1 MVMSGCGN
9 RFDNITSPLAF
20 ILLVPIHQCGAFLF
34 PKINQR
40 GVLVASLGQTKHKE
54 TTARWDVSQLKVT
67 PLEYCQISV

>member
-34 PKINQR
+34 SKRSIR
-40 GVLVASLGQTKHKE
+40 EEIVASLGQTKHKE
-54 TTARWDVSQLKVT
+54 TTTGWDVSQLKVT
-67 PLEYCQISV
+67 PLEYCQISI